1 MTETAVIDRA
11 AIERALDEIRPFL
24 HGDGNV
30 EVVDVEGSEV
40 RVRLSGSCA
49 DCSMQQVTLRAGIE
63 RIVRARVPA
72 VGAVVA
78 V

>member
-1 MTETAVIDRA
+1 MTEAAVIDRA
-11 AIERALDEIRPFL
+11 AIESALDEIRPFL

-30 EVVDVEGSEV
+30 EIVDVEGGEV